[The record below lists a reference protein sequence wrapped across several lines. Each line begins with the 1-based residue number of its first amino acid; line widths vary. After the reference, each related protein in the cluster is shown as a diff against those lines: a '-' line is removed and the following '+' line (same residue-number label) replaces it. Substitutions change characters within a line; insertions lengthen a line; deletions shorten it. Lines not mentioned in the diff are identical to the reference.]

1 MVVIFSNNAHAQELH
16 EKTLYEIANQTPS
29 NETSAIPVG
38 KDPYAIGVNWL
49 TNTVYVGN
57 RGDNTV
63 SVINGMTNTK
73 IKDISV
79 GKRPHD
85 IGINEITNTIY
96 VTNRDDGTVS
106 VIDGK
111 SNNVVTKVIFNVE
124 PFNSGHIQCDDVESP
139 SPLLQQ
145 FYLYSGTKC
154 TAKPSQGFEFVN
166 WQQNLKG
173 NSTQL

>member
-1 MVVIFSNNAHAQELH
+1 LAHKYNICGHRL
-16 EKTLYEIANQTPS
+16 
-29 NETSAIPVG
+29 
-38 KDPYAIGVNWL
+38 
-49 TNTVYVGN
+49 
-57 RGDNTV
+57 DNTV
-63 SVINGMTNTK
+63 SVINGSTNTKIGNDISVGYQPSVINFNEITNTVNVEGPYDNTVSVINGSTNTK